1 MAVEW
6 NAYQGGDISYL
17 SILYNVLKFG
27 TVTDATT
34 DAVTVEYN
42 GQSVVFEGDVILNGG
57 NVQAGMLHNLSVYD
71 GENLVAEASGYWLDI
86 GVIGDVADQLQFG
99 TSYGPLH
106 GMLNLQPVTFNGS
119 PDSDMF
125 FGGNFDDAFYGK
137 GGDDVF
143 FGGGG
148 NDLLVGGSGSDT
160 LMGSVGADELRGGSG
175 NDELIGDV
183 DNDLLIGGRGHDSF
197 VFEAVALGNGVGQAG
212 IDHITDFAPGVD
224 VIELDKAVFS
234 GIGNKLNASEFH
246 VGGNAADANDHI
258 IYKANTGAL
267 FYDPDGDGAAAKI
280 KFAVLD
286 NKPELSNEDFMMIVA

>member
-6 NAYQGGDISYL
+6 NAYQGGDTSYQ

-57 NVQAGMLHNLSVYD
+57 NVQAGMIHNLSVYD
-71 GENLVAEASGYWLDI
+71 GEDLVAEASGYWLDV
-86 GVIGDVADQLQFG
+86 GVIGDVADQLQLG
-99 TSYGPLH
+99 TSYGPLY

-119 PDSDMF
+119 PDADTF
-125 FGGNFDDAFYGK
+125 IGGNFDDTFYGK
-137 GGDDVF
+137 GGNDVF

-148 NDLLVGGSGSDT
+148 NDLLSGGSGSDI
-160 LMGSVGADELRGGSG
+160 LMGSFGADELQGGSG
-175 NDELIGDV
+175 SDRLIGDI
-183 DNDLLIGGRGHDSF
+183 DNDLLVGGGGHDSF
-197 VFEAVALGNGVGQAG
+197 VFENVALGNGVGQAG
-212 IDHITDFAPGVD
+212 IDTIADFKPGAD
-224 VIELDKAVFS
+224 VIELDKAVFT
-234 GIGNKLNASEFH
+234 GIGNVLGAGEFH

-267 FYDPDGDGAAAKI
+267 FYDPDGDGAAPKI

-286 NKPELSNEDFMMIVA
+286 NKPELSADDFMMIVA